1 MTLKD
6 LKTFAEAQSN
16 KYPNHDDTIRDLFF
30 LAISEVEDGQSET
43 HEVELAIESIKQL
56 VESE

>member
-30 LAISEVEDGQSET
+30 LAKDEVESGESEV
-43 HEVELAIESIKQL
+43 HECELAISSMDEAIK
-56 VESE
+56 S